1 MGKKRKPKYEDLSD
15 KERGRL
21 EQEGMEANSNDVSI
35 SALDAGRSAYKE
47 ELKTRKET
55 NKSQKKDLKK
65 RGEATVIQT
74 ETPIEKKVK
83 SATNQVQKMTN
94 TPESFDGMTQDEVA
108 AQKLK
113 DNSTWVNEDGTITEA
128 RSTYSAGRNEDSSN
142 AVAPSFTTDPR
153 FTTEKGKE
161 NIAAQALAA
170 RIEGNPIPQEEVD
183 AARAQ
188 VEQVDAVV
196 SEQQKKAQA
205 LLAAVDPNKTDGT
218 SEQDKQITA
227 DDLALKASDIQ
238 KEIEAAQRCDRF
250 DNAPKSSR
258 W

>member
-21 EQEGMEANSNDVSI
+21 EQEGMKANSNSVSI

-94 TPESFDGMTQDEVA
+94 SPESWDGMTQDEVA

-113 DNSTWVNEDGTITEA
+113 DIETNVAYDDAVKEKLNEE
-128 RSTYSAGRNEDSSN
+128 SN
-142 AVAPSFTTDPR
+142 TNCNNAKCNCQC
-153 FTTEKGKE
+153 KGK
-161 NIAAQALAA
+161 L
-170 RIEGNPIPQEEVD
+170 
-183 AARAQ
+183 
-188 VEQVDAVV
+188 
-196 SEQQKKAQA
+196 
-205 LLAAVDPNKTDGT
+205 
-218 SEQDKQITA
+218 
-227 DDLALKASDIQ
+227 
-238 KEIEAAQRCDRF
+238 
-250 DNAPKSSR
+250 
-258 W
+258 